1 MKNEAEK
8 AAAACVSRLSANF
21 LSPLDL
27 LSHSDFRE
35 KCIDLVVNN
44 IPANVD
50 HATATHFHELR
61 KYLVESRV
69 DDKRVVIFGGGTGLS
84 NIIGGDSRQKSW
96 SRQPFSGLKE
106 IFPKTRSIVCVTD
119 DGGSTGELI
128 KDLPL
133 IALGDLRH
141 VMLSSVQ
148 QPILQEKYGLTLL
161 DARNAVD
168 SLAIL
173 INTRFAD
180 GDIAKGAIDSLLSR
194 HAGPLP
200 REIKEY
206 FQSLVY
212 RLFADIRLE
221 KTLQRSH
228 CLGNLLIVGA
238 IYKYIPNDIKNSELE
253 CRRNLLDRAL
263 HEGIKEFSLVIGAGE
278 RAVMPCTSTPAQ
290 LRFRYANG
298 VEASGEHKSG
308 QASRGYPVDRVIV
321 DFSDEV
327 SVYDEL
333 MEDIAR
339 ADIMV
344 MAPGSLYSSI
354 IPIFQTP
361 GIADAVRK
369 NTTAQKILVSNLWV
383 QAGETDIAISNP
395 ERKFHVT
402 DMIKAYE
409 RNIPGGTKELF
420 HEVLCL
426 SLKDVPASILQN
438 YALEDKIPIY
448 LDKQLVRQKGYVPV
462 ECGIYS
468 REALAERG
476 VIQHDP
482 NMLAQAVKTVFV
494 AAGITPHKDA
504 GGMTQPPISG
514 GEAAVSPPDRRS
526 TLYPSCK
533 YRLLESFVNALPIA
547 CNVDGN
553 GAIDMT
559 HVRQSITEIIWK
571 HPDISL
577 SHLQFIKGIVCV
589 EKKLWRRE
597 QVWDR
602 VFSFFD
608 PEDFTIKIRADQLDN
623 AHQLEIAILV
633 AIGQS
638 LLGDYAAAKKV
649 ESVVEEN
656 VCLGKVYNLHLRAA
670 EEMCCYFSLEELA
683 TFLKLSRMFPSP
695 GNKYHYT
702 RLINGDEGFT
712 PPGMLMGLFYAWY
725 LDNRLASH
733 IEYKMALMKMS
744 RSDLIPEQDKMLTRR
759 KEIIDFF
766 RDKVFINDHL

>member
-1 MKNEAEK
+1 MKRQAEN
-8 AAAACVSRLSANF
+8 AAACVSRLSENF

-35 KCIDLVVNN
+35 KCIDLIVNN
-44 IPANVD
+44 IPPNVD
-50 HATATHFHELR
+50 HATATQFHELR
-61 KYLVESRV
+61 KYLLESRV
-69 DDKRVVIFGGGTGLS
+69 DDKRVVLFGGGTGLS

-96 SRQPFSGLKE
+96 SQQPFSGLKE
-106 IFPKTRSIVCVTD
+106 IFPRTRSIVCVTD
-119 DGGSTGELI
+119 DGGSTGQLI

-141 VMLSSVQ
+141 VILSSVQ
-148 QPILQEKYGLTLL
+148 QPLLQERYGLTLL
-161 DARNAVD
+161 DARNAAD
-168 SLAIL
+168 SLATL
-173 INTRFAD
+173 INARFGD
-180 GDIAKGAIDSLLSR
+180 GDITKGEIDSLLSS
-194 HAGPLP
+194 HTETLP
-200 REIKEY
+200 EEIKQY
-206 FQSLVY
+206 FEDLAHHLVS
-212 RLFADIRLE
+212 DTRLE
-221 KTLQRSH
+221 KTIGRSH
-228 CLGNLLIVGA
+228 CLGNLLIVAA
-238 IYKYIPNDIKNSELE
+238 IYKYIPKDITNSELE
-253 CRRNLLDRAL
+253 YRRDLLNIAL
-263 HEGIKEFSLVIGAGE
+263 HEGIKEFSLLIGAGE

-290 LRFRYANG
+290 LRFRYGNG
-298 VEASGEHKSG
+298 VEVSGEHKSG
-308 QASRGYPVDRVIV
+308 QALRGYPVDRVIV

-327 SVYDEL
+327 HVYDEL
-333 MEDIAR
+333 LDDIAR

-361 GIADAVRK
+361 GIADAVRQ

-383 QAGETDIAISNP
+383 QAGETDIAISDP
-395 ERKFHVT
+395 ERKFHVS

-409 RNIPGGTKELF
+409 RNIPGGTRELF

-448 LDKQLVRQKGYVPV
+448 LDKKLVRQKGYVPV

-482 NMLAQAVKTVFV
+482 DMLAQAVKTVFV
-494 AAGITPHKDA
+494 AAGITSHKATEQMAHRHNNGRD
-504 GGMTQPPISG
+504 
-514 GEAAVSPPDRRS
+514 AAVSPADRRR

-533 YRLLESFVNALPIA
+533 YRLLESLVNDLPIA
-547 CNVDGN
+547 CKVDGK
-553 GAIDMT
+553 GTIGMA
-559 HVRQSITEIIWK
+559 HVRQSITELIWK

-577 SHLQFIKGIVCV
+577 PHLQFIKGIVCV
-589 EKKLWRRE
+589 DKTLWRRE

-656 VCLGKVYNLHLRAA
+656 VCLGKVYNLHLRAE
-670 EEMCCYFSLEELA
+670 EEMRCYFSLEELA
-683 TFLKLSRMFPSP
+683 TFLTLSRMFPSP
-695 GNKYHYT
+695 GDRYHYT

-712 PPGMLMGLFYAWY
+712 PPGMFMGLFYAWY

-733 IEYKMALMKMS
+733 IEYKMALMKMR
-744 RSDLIPEQDKMLTRR
+744 RSDLIPEQDKMLRRR